1 MSQGEYIAPE
11 KIEVVIGKHELVAQ
25 SFVYG
30 DSLQSTLVAVVV
42 LDWDSCKPWAASQN
56 IKASTLS
63 ELYASPELKKKI
75 LSILDKHCRSND
87 LKGFEIVKNLYFANE
102 PFTPE
107 NGLLSP
113 TFKLKVYL

>member
-42 LDWDSCKPWAASQN
+42 PDWESARPWAVQQGFTV
-56 IKASTLS
+56 STL
-63 ELYASPELKKKI
+63 EQFCASPEINQAVLKA
-75 LSILDKHCRSND
+75 LEVHARAND
-87 LKGFEIVKNLYFANE
+87 LKGFEVLKRAHLISEA
-102 PFTPE
+102 FTPE

-113 TFKLKVYL
+113 TFKLKVLI